1 MSYVYN
7 SLSVEGLLGRPL
19 NDAESRNAPAALYCA
34 GTMDVP
40 LTSPRVSVIGSRN
53 ASGAGLDEAEAITK
67 FLTKNGIIIVSGLA
81 RGIDTA
87 AHKTAIASGG
97 STIAILGTPLDRA
110 YPMENRSLQEE
121 IMRNHLAV
129 SQYVAEHRTVPGDF
143 VLRNHT
149 MALISDG
156 TVVVE
161 AGESSGALYQCW
173 ETLRLGRPLFLGRTI
188 LDNCSLSWP
197 EKMLER
203 GAIQLNSPDAVTRM
217 VCG

>member
-1 MSYVYN
+1 MSHVCN
-7 SLSVEGLLGRPL
+7 SLSVEDLLGRPL
-19 NDAESRNAPAALYCA
+19 NGAESRNAPAVLYCA
-34 GTMDVP
+34 GTMDIP
-40 LTSPRVSVIGSRN
+40 LTSQRVSVIGSRN
-53 ASGAGLDEAEAITK
+53 ASEAGLDEAESITK
-67 FLTKNGIIIVSGLA
+67 LLAKNGIITVSGLA
-81 RGIDTA
+81 RGIDTM

-97 STIAILGTPLDRA
+97 STIAILGTPLDCT
-110 YPMENRSLQEE
+110 YPKENRLLQTE

-129 SQYVAEHRTVPGDF
+129 SQYAAGHRTVPGDF

-149 MALISDG
+149 MALVSDG

-188 LDNCSLSWP
+188 LDNGSLSWP

-203 GAIQLNSPDAVTRM
+203 GAIPLNSLDTVTRM